1 MIIDSKFTKVF
12 TSCDLTKKKYKEI
25 SRLAKELLEHKRL
38 VSVEIADNLLFYT
51 DLSKYN
57 FITYLE
63 HKYKDLNIS
72 SNFYKGIYKDIYTAY
87 TNKFNKVKEKMSFKI
102 NKIENIE
109 RYKRNSKFGKKD
121 GIKSIN
127 YSKKSTK
134 LAKVLTYLVRYP
146 NDNLINYLNGRIND
160 VNIEDSKKNFF
171 KSIIFYIE
179 KYGYDRIIKLS
190 ILKRSNILDKY
201 AKPIEFESL
210 NFRGRTR
217 TSSLISYNENK
228 KSIKKAFVTL
238 SWVTKGKPMIIPV
251 SYSKEFYGNIEKYQK
266 KSNDY
271 EYILTFTRKGKIN
284 INFTIDGTRELP
296 ENQGN
301 KNNFVG
307 VDVNVKNNLFTL
319 SDETTYDYDGDLLNQ
334 ICKELEEMDR
344 VKGSFESKKY
354 NNEKKYKCGKKRKRK
369 ISTLR
374 NKLKHSTERLIS
386 NMCKDM
392 LEKGFDHAIFEDL
405 DNSFGKTFGKM
416 NDINFN
422 RITKELGLSSLKNIF
437 ERIARKYG
445 IAFSKVHPE
454 YTSKM
459 CSQCKCIDDDNRKTQ
474 EEFEC
479 VSCGY
484 KNNADVNAA
493 LNIRNRVV
501 ETVFLYLLK
510 QDEHLK
516 TYSPHKLKRGEIKKF
531 FDSLFPVKK
540 LSS

>member
-25 SRLAKELLEHKRL
+25 SRLSKELLEHKRL

-87 TNKFNKVKEKMSFKI
+87 TNKFNKVNDKISFKI

-109 RYKRNSKFGKKD
+109 RYKRNSKSGKKD

-134 LAKVLTYLVRYP
+134 LAKVLTYLARYS
-146 NDNLINYLNGRIND
+146 NDNILEYLNGKIND

-171 KSIIFYIE
+171 KSIIFYVN
-179 KYGYDRIIKLS
+179 KYGYDRIIKLAT
-190 ILKRSNILDKY
+190 LKRSNILDKY

-238 SWVTKGKPMIIPV
+238 SWITKGKPMIIPV
-251 SYSKEFYGNIEKYQK
+251 RYSKRFYGNIENYK
-266 KSNDY
+266 KSSSDY

-284 INFTIDGTRELP
+284 INFSIDGTRELL

-319 SDETTYDYDGDLLNQ
+319 SDETTYDYDRDLLNQ

-344 VKGSFESKKY
+344 VKGLFESKKY
-354 NNEKKYKCGKKRKRK
+354 NNENKYKCGKKRKRK

-392 LEKGFDHAIFEDL
+392 LENGFDHAIFEDL

-437 ERIARKYG
+437 EIIARKYG

-516 TYSPHKLKRGEIKKF
+516 TYSPQKFKRGEIKKF
-531 FDSLFPVKK
+531 FDSLLPVKK